1 MSRPATVLVTGFTKC
16 PDLARLSLEP
26 IVALKR
32 KGVVNRILA
41 VTWDSPSIDA
51 FVSPVTAFDDVEL
64 VRVPQPQL
72 TGPGIRNGIVYQIRN
87 LEAALALV
95 PDPAALVLKMRPDF
109 VADPDFLE
117 NKIVHFDR
125 LCAPSDLGKR
135 FNVQMPPSPF
145 SHKIWVPWAD
155 SNQPFFYED
164 GAFMGRK
171 RDVQLLASREAEKH
185 LDVLTGHPWGWYAHI
200 LRFLVPFLP
209 SYPIFNAYIRAFRQL
224 PNDLDYRR
232 ALLPVM
238 TQDSFFWH
246 LLLAHAWI
254 LATSFHVDCGRQGEL
269 ALYTNTSNARADWSS
284 LKNLQIN
291 PPYDKVQ
298 VWRDGQRPGGVLPGA
313 GRAYGRVVDDSWQ
326 HALFTSPTLT
336 DLTPD
341 TIRGVLNNLRLYP
354 QGLLDEHE
362 KAFHGT
368 LETLC
373 RQNGFGNDGARVL
386 LDAL

>member
-1 MSRPATVLVTGFTKC
+1 
-16 PDLARLSLEP
+16 
-26 IVALKR
+26 
-32 KGVVNRILA
+32 
-41 VTWDSPSIDA
+41 
-51 FVSPVTAFDDVEL
+51 
-64 VRVPQPQL
+64 
-72 TGPGIRNGIVYQIRN
+72 
-87 LEAALALV
+87 
-95 PDPAALVLKMRPDF
+95 
-109 VADPDFLE
+109 
-117 NKIVHFDR
+117 
-125 LCAPSDLGKR
+125 
-135 FNVQMPPSPF
+135 
-145 SHKIWVPWAD
+145 
-155 SNQPFFYED
+155 
-164 GAFMGRK
+164 
-171 RDVQLLASREAEKH
+171 VQLLASREAEKH